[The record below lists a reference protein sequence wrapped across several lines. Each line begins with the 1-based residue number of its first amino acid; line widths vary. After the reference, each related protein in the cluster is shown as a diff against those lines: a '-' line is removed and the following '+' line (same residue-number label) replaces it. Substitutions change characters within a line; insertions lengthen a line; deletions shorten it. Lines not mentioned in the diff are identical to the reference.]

1 MKALVSFVSTLYIS
15 FFYVGF
21 VSGGQGTLASI
32 ISLPFIL
39 SIASVL
45 PPEPSLRMGWVVGI
59 VLILSAFAIPAIVH
73 SNHVPV
79 KDCDQPLIVI
89 DEVIGMLI
97 AASPLLFVQSYSVLH
112 SLGALALFR
121 IFDIWKPLG
130 IAKIDRWNSPYGVVL
145 DDIVAGGFAAAIL
158 SAFFVL

>member
-1 MKALVSFVSTLYIS
+1 MKAVTSFFATLYIS

-21 VSGGQGTLASI
+21 ASGGQGTLACI
-32 ISLPFIL
+32 VSLPFIL
-39 SIASVL
+39 SLQSFL
-45 PPEPSLRMGWVVGI
+45 PPEFSARIGWIAAI
-59 VLILSAFAIPAIVH
+59 VLLLSIVAIPAIRH
-73 SNHVPV
+73 SAHVPS

-97 AASPLLFVQSYSVLH
+97 AASPLLLVQNYSWIH

-121 IFDIWKPLG
+121 IFDIRKPFG
-130 IAKIDRWNSPYGVVL
+130 IATIDRWNSPYGVIL

-158 SAFFVL
+158 SASFLF